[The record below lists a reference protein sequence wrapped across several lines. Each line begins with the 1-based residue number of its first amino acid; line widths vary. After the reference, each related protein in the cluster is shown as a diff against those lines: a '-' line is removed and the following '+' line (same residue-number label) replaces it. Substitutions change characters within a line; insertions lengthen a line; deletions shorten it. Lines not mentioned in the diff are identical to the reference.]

1 MADLRTHR
9 ELTERGEAAIVSAL
23 LGLGADY
30 IILPHLLLP
39 GMLGPRNPDDLDVV
53 VLGPRGVAL
62 IEYRHWHGHLTLAP
76 SGEPWILRFAALG
89 EEARPNPT
97 DTLTTKVE
105 ALRDHLQAQGL
116 APTLMVKAVVVP
128 DRTQIEGSA
137 DVPVIPR
144 SEVARWVTDAL
155 HGEGTPWTAQAADLL
170 RPPTPPRMVNQYR
183 LTTLLGRSA
192 ERTTYLAYDTMKSRV
207 VTLRELPYDPF
218 QRPEELERTRIE
230 LLREAKLTM
239 ELQHPAIERIEQ
251 IIPQDDC
258 YYVVGEWLEGA
269 LNLRELLGQGPM
281 SVEAALDMAIACA
294 DALSYAHGK
303 GVVHRNVRPENVLLA
318 GRVVKLTN
326 FKLAKKA
333 DLATRSSFDLRAMAQ
348 ENPYAAPE
356 FRLGAEG
363 HHRVDAR
370 ADIYALGAV
379 LYEALTG
386 EPPLHLDE
394 KYWTAPS
401 GTNPAV
407 KLALDEVLQQA
418 LRFDPAQRFST
429 MAAFRERLLAIREG
443 RKAEQKGLRYCD
455 RRLVKRT
462 RNSLLYRATDT
473 ERGREVALKKIL
485 LDPMLTPD
493 ARLGTVQR
501 LLREAPIAA
510 SLVHPRIVSVLDT
523 FIEDEDP
530 YIVMEWLDGHDLR
543 EHLDGKRPAL
553 SVDDALEIVRQAG
566 EALLYAH
573 GQGIVHRDIKPENL
587 LVEGSRVTILDF
599 GLATVAGEDAEE
611 AGKPGGTVRYM
622 APEVLQGAV
631 ADPRSDVYSLAVVLY
646 ELLTNRYPYGADA
659 IMGRFQAEVPEGVAP
674 PSHLNLAVSPS
685 LDAPLLKALSVDP
698 EERQVSME
706 AFLSELA
713 AAEDEGEPAGF
724 LPSGDVPW
732 KTLTLIAVGAMLIGG
747 VAIGMYLSGP
757 GVLFGKRSRPPVALE
772 ATESVAVAPLATES
786 LAPMVAASLAP
797 EPTPYPTPTPEP
809 VAAPLVSWASA
820 PVTIANVTM
829 QVERVEATEATAET
843 LVTLKIQNLSAQPI
857 TLFNGGN
864 ASDQFSITD
873 DLSGDYTPSVDWST
887 VSPDLI
893 LVDSGRT
900 VEGTLRLSRPIDQAA
915 SQLQVLI
922 REDGGRQREFLLR
935 AYRLE
940 SR

>member
-1 MADLRTHR
+1 MADLRTQR

-30 IILPHLLLP
+30 LILPHLLLP

-53 VLGPRGVAL
+53 ILGPRGVAL

-76 SGEPWILRFAALG
+76 SNEPWLLHFAAG
-89 EEARPNPT
+89 GQESRPNPVT
-97 DTLTTKVE
+97 GLHAKVE
-105 ALRDHLQAQGL
+105 ALRDHLKSQGL
-116 APTLMVKAVVVP
+116 APTLMVKAVVLP
-128 DRTQIEGSA
+128 DRTQVEGTA

-144 SEVARWVTDAL
+144 SEVASWITEAL
-155 HGEGTPWTAQAADLL
+155 HGEGTAWTVQAADVL

-192 ERTTYLAYDTMKSRV
+192 ERSTYLAYDTLKARV

-239 ELQHPAIERIEQ
+239 ELLHPGIERIEQ

-269 LNLRELLGQGPM
+269 QNLREVKAQGPM

-294 DALSYAHGK
+294 DALSYAHGR
-303 GVVHRNVRPENVLLA
+303 GVVHRNVRPENILLA

-356 FRLGAEG
+356 FRLGSEG

-370 ADIYALGAV
+370 ADVYALGAV

-401 GTNPAV
+401 GTNHAV
-407 KLALDEVLQQA
+407 KLALDEVVQQA

-443 RKAEQKGLRYCD
+443 RQSDQKGLRYCD

-485 LDPMLTPD
+485 LAPMLLAE
-493 ARLGTVQR
+493 ARLATIQR
-501 LLREAPIAA
+501 LLREAPIVA
-510 SLVHPRIVSVLDT
+510 SLVHPRIVTVLDA
-523 FIEDEDP
+523 FVEDDDP
-530 YIVMEWLDGHDLR
+530 YVVMEWLEGHDLR
-543 EHLDGKRPAL
+543 EHLDGKRPPL
-553 SVDDALEIVRQAG
+553 SVDDALEVVRQAG
-566 EALLYAH
+566 EALIYAH
-573 GQGIVHRDIKPENL
+573 GQGIVHRDVKPENL
-587 LVEGSRVTILDF
+587 LLDGMRVTVLDF
-599 GLATVAGEDAEE
+599 GMDTAEDLEDPS
-611 AGKPGGTVRYM
+611 KTGGTPRYM
-622 APEVLQGAV
+622 APEVLRGAG
-631 ADPRSDVYSLAVVLY
+631 ADARSDVYSLAVVLY

-659 IMGRFQAEVPEGVAP
+659 IMGRFTAEVTEGAAP
-674 PSHLNLAVSPS
+674 PSHLNLAVMPA
-685 LDAPLLKALSVDP
+685 LDVPILKALSIDP
-698 EERQVSME
+698 AERQPSME
-706 AFLSELA
+706 AFLAELA
-713 AAEDEGEPAGF
+713 AAEDEGEAAGF
-724 LPSGDVPW
+724 LPVGEVPW
-732 KTLTLIAVGAMLIGG
+732 KTLILIGVGGLVIGG

-757 GVLFGKRSRPPVALE
+757 GILFGKGQRAAVTLP
-772 ATESVAVAPLATES
+772 ATESVAVQPEATES
-786 LAPMVAASLAP
+786 MHPMVAASLAP
-797 EPTPYPTPTPEP
+797 EPTPFPEP
-809 VAAPLVSWASA
+809 TATPDPVQAVTWASA
-820 PVTIANVTM
+820 PVTISDVTM
-829 QVERVEATEATAET
+829 QVERVEAIAASGET
-843 LVTLKIQNLSAQPI
+843 LVTLKVKNQGATPLA
-857 TLFNGGN
+857 LFGGGN
-864 ASDQFSITD
+864 ASDRLTITD
-873 DLSGDYTPSVDWST
+873 DLSGDYTPSIDWST
-887 VSPDLI
+887 VSPELI

-900 VEGTLRLSRPIDQAA
+900 VEGTLRLARPIDQAA
-915 SQLQVLI
+915 GLVQLLI
-922 REDGGRQREFLLR
+922 REDGGSGREFLLR
-935 AYRLE
+935 AYRME
-940 SR
+940 SP